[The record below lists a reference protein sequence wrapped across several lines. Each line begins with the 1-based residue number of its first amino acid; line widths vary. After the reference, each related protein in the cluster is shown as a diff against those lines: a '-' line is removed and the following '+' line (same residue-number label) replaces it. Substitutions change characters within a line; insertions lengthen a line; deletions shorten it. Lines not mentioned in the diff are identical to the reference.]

1 MAGIDS
7 ARSARPRRALT
18 TALLA
23 VVLASLIAAC
33 GGGGG
38 GGSTASGG
46 QLPQILVV
54 TVPAT
59 QQALGALISFSSNA
73 ADPANVLSF
82 RWDFGDGATSSLAAP
97 THAYSK
103 AGVFTVRL
111 TLSDDGGSSLST
123 AGSVAIADF
132 AIVAGKACSG
142 ANSTGWCWQRPLPQG
157 NFIVDYAF
165 VDDSHGWAVGEAG
178 TLLATADAGVTW
190 NAQSSGTRLD
200 LSRVNFASPLVGWVA
215 ANNGEVLKT
224 ADGGASWQRASFG
237 QADPVQSIH
246 ASDANNAW
254 VTTYYGTAFVTT
266 DGGAQWSRLVARNG
280 SFKLTL
286 VSGSDV
292 WSLPY
297 YNDGTAKLGHSV
309 DGGVTWSDVP
319 MPALPP
325 TFASSPQD
333 LQFADASHGLLIS
346 VEFGFDS
353 ISQTYVSREALWRTA
368 DRGAS
373 WQAVGLPASQYG
385 NTYRLVD
392 ATTIFVSSFATPL
405 QRSSDGGASWQD
417 LALPP
422 LGNSYVAS
430 YQAFSAQRLIL
441 TDSAGRTF
449 LTVDGGANWNLRGA
463 GGVATVGLN
472 SVWFFDSREG
482 LATGYD
488 GSSVRTTDGGQTWVT
503 SAPTGSYGWR
513 RAQFLADASLGWVIS
528 DTGTIYRS
536 TDKGRTWLAPVAQN
550 SAALNG
556 VTDFHFIDALHGWA
570 VSPYGSFGQA
580 ALYTSGDGG
589 LTWQAVAGTN
599 SLGGLVSVRFGD
611 AMHGIAVGPSNIAMV
626 SADGG
631 ATWLPRPT
639 DIVSSLRRVA
649 FADATTAIAVGD
661 GGAIVRS
668 TDQGRNWTQI
678 ASPTTNN
685 LNDVRFVSATI
696 GHAVGDLGTVLTT
709 RDGGLS
715 WTLANTGVRST
726 LQAVFYVDE
735 QTGWVAGANGSIL
748 ATASGGR

>member
-1 MAGIDS
+1 MTGIDS
-7 ARSARPRRALT
+7 AHGAKPRHALT

-23 VVLASLIAAC
+23 AVLATLLAAC
-33 GGGGG
+33 GGGS
-38 GGSTASGG
+38 GGSTPAGG
-46 QLPQILVV
+46 QLPQTLVV
-54 TVPAT
+54 AVPAT
-59 QQALGALISFSSNA
+59 QQALGAVISFSSNA
-73 ADPANVLSF
+73 SDPANVLTFS
-82 RWDFGDGATSSLAAP
+82 WDFGDGTTSTLAAP

-103 AGVFTVRL
+103 AGLFTVRL
-111 TLSDDGGSSLST
+111 TLSNGSGSSLST

-142 ANSTGWCWQRPLPQG
+142 AGSTGWCWQRPLPQG
-157 NFIVDYAF
+157 NFIVDYSF

-190 NAQSSGTRLD
+190 NAQVSGTRLD
-200 LSRVNFASPLVGWVA
+200 LGRVDFVSPLVGWVA
-215 ANNGEVLKT
+215 ASNGEVLKT

-237 QADPVQSIH
+237 QADPVQSIR

-254 VTTYYGTAFVTT
+254 VTTFFGTAYVTK
-266 DGGAQWSRLVARNG
+266 DGGSQWTRIVARNG

-286 VSGSDV
+286 VSGSDA

-297 YNDGTAKLGHSV
+297 YNDGTVKLGHSV
-309 DGGVTWSDVP
+309 DGGVTWSDVA
-319 MPALPP
+319 MPPLQPG
-325 TFASSPQD
+325 FASSPQD
-333 LQFADASHGLLIS
+333 LQFADASNGLLIS

-353 ISQTYVSREALWRTA
+353 ISQSYVSREALWRTA

-373 WQAVGLPASQYG
+373 WQPVGLPASPYG

-392 ATTIFVSSFATPL
+392 ATTIFVSSFATSL
-405 QRSSDGGASWQD
+405 QRSSDGGASWQSVP
-417 LALPP
+417 LPP
-422 LGNSYVAS
+422 IANSYVAS
-430 YQAFSAQRLIL
+430 YQAFSAQRLIV

-472 SVWFFDSREG
+472 SIWFFDSREG
-482 LATGYD
+482 LALGYD

-536 TDKGRTWLAPVAQN
+536 TDKGRIWLAPVAQS

-580 ALYTSGDGG
+580 AIYTSSDGG

-599 SLGGLVSVRFGD
+599 TLGGLISVRFGD
-611 AMHGIAVGPSNIAMV
+611 AMHGVAVGPSNIAMV
-626 SADGG
+626 TADGG
-631 ATWLPRPT
+631 ATWTPRPT
-639 DIVSSLRRVA
+639 DIVASLRRVT
-649 FADATTAIAVGD
+649 FADAMTAIAVGD
-661 GGAIVRS
+661 SGAIVRS
-668 TDQGRNWTQI
+668 TDQGRNWTPI

-685 LNDVRFVSATI
+685 LNDVRFVSAMI
-696 GHAVGDLGTVLTT
+696 GHAVGDSGTVLTT
-709 RDGGLS
+709 RDGGLTWS
-715 WTLANTGVRST
+715 LANTGVRPS
-726 LQAVFYVDE
+726 LQAVFYLDE
-735 QTGWVAGANGSIL
+735 QTGWVAGSNGSIL